1 MLRDPT
7 PPGDGWT
14 EDVGTQPA
22 PTWLPTVWHSMTQS
36 LVGPS
41 ESPVQVELTAFDS
54 ARILFRIRAG
64 RQEGQRREYQS
75 PELGSDDQHRVIA
88 ALGLGNPHEGQGA
101 RLAAFGKAPVG
112 QLIAD
117 ETTGIA
123 LLSENE
129 LQGRPDKDL
138 AISLPLIL
146 EGGKVTPTAREARSM
161 RRRGA
166 VCVTPENLT
175 VVAMATADNDEASAL
190 ALQRIGCQRA
200 ASLDRGSHIATF
212 LHRAG
217 GGSPPLARYGE
228 TVLYAISRPL
238 TPRAFRWSP

>member
-1 MLRDPT
+1 M
-7 PPGDGWT
+7 
-14 EDVGTQPA
+14 
-22 PTWLPTVWHSMTQS
+22 
-36 LVGPS
+36 
-41 ESPVQVELTAFDS
+41 
-54 ARILFRIRAG
+54 
-64 RQEGQRREYQS
+64 
-75 PELGSDDQHRVIA
+75 
-88 ALGLGNPHEGQGA
+88 
-101 RLAAFGKAPVG
+101 
-112 QLIAD
+112 
-117 ETTGIA
+117 
-123 LLSENE
+123 
-129 LQGRPDKDL
+129 
-138 AISLPLIL
+138 
-146 EGGKVTPTAREARSM
+146 TPTARDARSM

-238 TPRAFRWSP
+238 TPRAFRWSPRPTRTRFGLPRSLAVGTDRGAKLRLGKCAKEPVRGRPREHSGAARTDWLSATERLGWNSTDLLVTLARIVSREISFLGQGYWRPG